1 MTGPRF
7 ERAVARDAARAG
19 VLLATEHHCA
29 VAWHSA
35 TFSGARHEL
44 VVSAAADEAL
54 DGWLARLATFDPAL
68 PGQIVADLH
77 VAARE
82 PFGDRVMLRLEGVTV
97 ACDLSGQECGT
108 TSVRGAVGRR
118 MPPPTPAC
126 TGAAHPDRTR

>member
-7 ERAVARDAARAG
+7 ARAVARDAARAD
-19 VLLATEHHCA
+19 VSLAIEHHCA

-44 VVSAAADEAL
+44 VVSATADDAL
-54 DGWLARLATFDPAL
+54 DGWLARLPSFDPTI

-77 VAARE
+77 VAARV
-82 PFGDRVMLRLEGVTV
+82 PYGDRVMLRLEGVTV
-97 ACDLSGQECGT
+97 ACDLSGPECGT
-108 TSVRGAVGRR
+108 TSVRGAAGRR

-126 TGAAHPDRTR
+126 TGAAHPGRTR